1 MAHEESTD
9 PPKPQLVDI
18 PDDYFDAEPGASK
31 GSPLDNLAD
40 LPAAAADLNAAS
52 NELAA
57 PIKKVENYLEALNV
71 GVSIWVKVKGWE
83 DGQHGAFWKREL
95 GYDRFSSGWRI
106 GIRESRGNEHAPE
119 DTEEDTWTFNQS
131 PRKARISAVEKLP
144 ELLNELT
151 KEAKRTARR
160 LREKTTEA
168 NAFASTLKL
177 PKAKK

>member
-1 MAHEESTD
+1 MTHEESIDPRKPHHTD
-9 PPKPQLVDI
+9 VSDDFLVSKAD
-18 PDDYFDAEPGASK
+18 ASK
-31 GSPLDNLAD
+31 ASPAEDLSE

-57 PIKKVENYLEALNV
+57 PIKKVEDYLEALNI

-83 DGQHGAFWKREL
+83 DEEHGTFWKREL
-95 GYDRFSSGWRI
+95 GYDWFSTGWRI
-106 GIRESRGNEHAPE
+106 AIRELQGNEHAPE
-119 DTEEDTWTFNQS
+119 YTHEDKWTFNQS

-160 LREKTTEA
+160 LREKTAEA